1 MFSGLVT
8 ATLIILAWIVI
19 GCLTAYGLC
28 RLITRGEK

>member
-28 RLITRGEK
+28 LLITRGEK